1 MSAVEFDL
9 GAVAL
14 LARGG
19 VNLVYL
25 KSLLGG
31 EWSGKGCLQGV
42 KYPRAQWGEGRHRIV
57 DGIG

>member
-14 LARGG
+14 LAKGG

-25 KSLLGG
+25 KSLLGR

-42 KYPRAQWGEGRHRIV
+42 KHPKESMGWGEGKHR